1 MIPEFDS
8 RGNLPP
14 GIHTAAW
21 NEFKEK
27 FGYNGHRKRLMGG
40 MCEALKNLRHTG
52 CSRAYTD
59 GSFVTGKQ
67 RPNDYDGCWD
77 TAGVEMDSLDP
88 ALKDFRPG
96 RTVQKIRFAG
106 ELFPTD
112 MSGNQTMLEFFQ
124 SDRDDNP
131 KGTVQ
136 INLGDLDDK
145 E

>member
-40 MCEALKNLRHTG
+40 MCEVLKNLRHAG
-52 CSRAYTD
+52 CSRAYID

-67 RPNDYDGCWD
+67 RPNDYS
-77 TAGVEMDSLDP
+77 E
-88 ALKDFRPG
+88 KRKF
-96 RTVQKIRFAG
+96 VQFFEILFKKI
-106 ELFPTD
+106 
-112 MSGNQTMLEFFQ
+112 
-124 SDRDDNP
+124 NP
-131 KGTVQ
+131 NYRYDCQ
-136 INLGDLDDK
+136 
-145 E
+145 